1 MPLTVEVIKPLVV
14 EAESAS
20 RATFVLGAS
29 VARPPVALG
38 TQEPEIDL
46 PSEPR
51 PTEECLQILESAE
64 VRVCTHLA
72 FSKGGE
78 LFLPFLIKESKTQY
92 CWMEPVVLCALS
104 TIVLALQPLG
114 DFLHLSD
121 EQPRFRGL

>member
-14 EAESAS
+14 ETESAS

-38 TQEPEIDL
+38 TPEPEIDL

-64 VRVCTHLA
+64 VRGVH
-72 FSKGGE
+72 
-78 LFLPFLIKESKTQY
+78 
-92 CWMEPVVLCALS
+92 
-104 TIVLALQPLG
+104 PLG
-114 DFLHLSD
+114 FLWGGGVFTFFN
-121 EQPRFRGL
+121 QGK